1 MDITSHEL
9 KTMKV
14 KQLKKI
20 IREAIEQVLNED
32 PAKSKNLHIQA
43 AKFDQQSAT
52 LRKQAAEEEIKDAQQ
67 DAQAAT
73 NEDLNEMASKVGNKL
88 SDEKMDLSQ
97 FAKQMLSGRSVEKI
111 LAYVRDNPGVT
122 EKQIADEFKFPKQQ
136 PINALMSVLRKQL
149 IPKLDKD
156 GNPIKDANGD
166 IVKIPIIVRLDNV
179 GGQVII
185 PKAPGEEEEEDEDPI
200 TGGYELFIG
209 KGNPLASFL
218 DDEPNADGSKDFPPE
233 PEKATYTAPA
243 TSKGKAAEF
252 LLDNDRLIQKIINA
266 QAASK
271 LRVKEAVGDEGG
283 LSSRDVTVAD
293 KKRKETATS
302 NLPELINQLAEKI
315 QAEDKDV
322 QDAIIDM
329 LAKKFASV
337 GYNSLTK
344 KIAAAIGA
352 NVPQSASQTQEPEID
367 DLGLGNDE
375 SEIEPLDEVF
385 NREYEKRKLQFYA
398 GIIK

>member
-20 IREAIEQVLNED
+20 IREAIDQVLNEGTFAGKNAVAD
-32 PAKSKNLHIQA
+32 IEANTEYSALSSDAKAN
-43 AKFDQQSAT
+43 AKRTLQSGGSVT
-52 LRKQAAEEEIKDAQQ
+52 LEED
-67 DAQAAT
+67 
-73 NEDLNEMASKVGNKL
+73 DLKEMASKVGNKL
-88 SDEKMDLSQ
+88 SDENMDLSP
-97 FAKQMLSGRSVEKI
+97 FANQMLSGKSVKDI
-111 LAYVRDNPGVT
+111 LTYIKENPGAT
-122 EKQIADEFKFPKQQ
+122 EKQIADAFSFARQQ
-136 PINALMSVLRKQL
+136 PINALMKILR
-149 IPKLDKD
+149 DK
-156 GNPIKDANGD
+156 G
-166 IVKIPIIVRLDNV
+166 IIVRLDNV
-179 GGQVII
+179 GGQVIT
-185 PKAPGEEEEEDEDPI
+185 PKVPGEEGEEDEDPI

-209 KGNPLASFL
+209 KGNPLASFF
-218 DDEPNADGSKDFPPE
+218 DDEPNADGSEDFPPE
-233 PEKATYTAPA
+233 PEKATYTTPVTAM
-243 TSKGKAAEF
+243 SKAAEF
-252 LLDNDRLIQKIINA
+252 TTDNGRLIDKIINA

-283 LSSRDVTVAD
+283 LSSKDVTVAD

-302 NLPELINQLAEKI
+302 NLPALISQLAEKI

-322 QDAIIDM
+322 QDAILSI

-344 KIAAAIGA
+344 KIAAAVGT

-375 SEIEPLDEVF
+375 PEIEPLDEVF

>member
-1 MDITSHEL
+1 MDITSYEL

-14 KQLKKI
+14 KQLKKL

-52 LRKQAAEEEIKDAQQ
+52 LRKQAAEEEIRDAQQ

-88 SDEKMDLSQ
+88 SDENMDLSP
-97 FAKQMLSGRSVEKI
+97 FANQMLSGKSVKDI
-111 LAYVRDNPGVT
+111 LTYIKENPGAT
-122 EKQIADEFKFPKQQ
+122 EKQIADAFNFARQQ
-136 PINALMSVLRKQL
+136 PINALMKVLR
-149 IPKLDKD
+149 DK
-156 GNPIKDANGD
+156 G
-166 IVKIPIIVRLDNV
+166 IIVRLDNV
-179 GGQVII
+179 GGQVIT
-185 PKAPGEEEEEDEDPI
+185 PKAPGEEGEEDEDPV
-200 TGGYELFIG
+200 TGGHELFIG
-209 KGNPLASFL
+209 KGNPLAWYL
-218 DDEPNADGSKDFPPE
+218 NNEPNIDGSEDSSPE
-233 PEKATYTAPA
+233 PEKATYASPVTAM
-243 TSKGKAAEF
+243 SKAAEF
-252 LLDNDRLIQKIINA
+252 TTDNSRLIDKIINA

-283 LSSRDVTVAD
+283 LSSKDVTVAD

-302 NLPELINQLAEKI
+302 NLPELISQLAEKI

-322 QDAIIDM
+322 QDAILSI

-337 GYNSLTK
+337 GYTSLTK
-344 KIAAAIGA
+344 KIAAAVGA
-352 NVPQSASQTQEPEID
+352 NVPQSAPQVQEPEID
-367 DLGLGNDE
+367 DLG
-375 SEIEPLDEVF
+375 SEEEEPEPLDE
-385 NREYEKRKLQFYA
+385 YAIRKLQFYA